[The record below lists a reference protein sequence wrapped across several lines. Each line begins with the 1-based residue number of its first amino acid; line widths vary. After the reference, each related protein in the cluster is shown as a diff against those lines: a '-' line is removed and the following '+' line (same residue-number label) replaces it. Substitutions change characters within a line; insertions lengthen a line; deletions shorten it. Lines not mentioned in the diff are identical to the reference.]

1 MKRIFTLLAA
11 LMLTIT
17 TSFAQQN
24 FYFWD
29 KNGNVSIEPIS
40 EVDSLTFSVGSW
52 LFQISKPVNLDV
64 TTSSFQGSAKVAFND
79 KVKSIDVTP
88 EVGICY
94 SEENH
99 TPTYYDFNFS
109 FKKELGSAMQDYSF
123 TIMNLTSGTTYYYRT
138 YVKLFDEVYYSAV
151 NSITTMEESRYIVI
165 NGHQFVDLGLPSGL
179 LWART
184 NIGAP
189 FSSDDGDYFAWG
201 ETEPKSYYAWST
213 YKWWGDD
220 NITKYNPTDKKT
232 TLDSEDDAATVNWG
246 VPCRMPDSSEF
257 EELYNECDWTWQES
271 YNGTSGYLVTGP
283 NGKTIFFPASSSHFD
298 DDELYDHG
306 WDGYYWSR
314 SIDQLHTTY
323 YARFLM
329 FNKGNVKPKIY
340 GSFRPNGLTVRP
352 VAEK

>member
-1 MKRIFTLLAA
+1 MKRLFTLLAA
-11 LMLTIT
+11 LILTIT
-17 TSFAQQN
+17 VSFAQQN
-24 FYFWD
+24 FYFWG
-29 KNGNVSIEPIS
+29 KNGYVFIEPIS

-52 LFQISKPVNLDV
+52 LFQISKPVNLDA

-99 TPTYYDFNFS
+99 TPTYYDFS

-151 NSITTMEESRYIVI
+151 NSITTMGESRYIVI

-246 VPCRMPDSSEF
+246 IPCRMPDSSEF
-257 EELYNECDWTWQES
+257 EELYNKCDWSWKS
-271 YNGTSGYLVTGP
+271 NCNGTSGYIVTGP
-283 NGKTIFFPASSSHFD
+283 NGNTIFFPDNGS
-298 DDELYDHG
+298 E
-306 WDGYYWSR
+306 GYYWSR
-314 SIDQLHTTY
+314 SVYESDFAFCLDISSGYINPVRYRSRYLG
-323 YARFLM
+323 F
-329 FNKGNVKPKIY
+329 V
-340 GSFRPNGLTVRP
+340 VRP